1 MKHNIVIVFVA
12 LMLAPLHTTLATQN
26 PSALSPHSTPAAP
39 RTSLKVAV
47 LIPTPQMH
55 CQKCENKIKKNMRF
69 EKGVRK
75 VETDLEAQH
84 VSITYDPKKAT
95 VESLQAGMKKIGY
108 DTKVVSDKGAE
119 G

>member
-1 MKHNIVIVFVA
+1 MKKLAFIAVTL
-12 LMLAPLHTTLATQN
+12 LM
-26 PSALSPHSTPAAP
+26 ALSVNAKDIKTLVV
-39 RTSLKVAV
+39 T
-47 LIPTPQMH
+47 TNPQMH
-55 CQKCENKIKKNMRF
+55 CENCENKIKKNMRF

-75 VETDLEAQH
+75 VETDLETQH